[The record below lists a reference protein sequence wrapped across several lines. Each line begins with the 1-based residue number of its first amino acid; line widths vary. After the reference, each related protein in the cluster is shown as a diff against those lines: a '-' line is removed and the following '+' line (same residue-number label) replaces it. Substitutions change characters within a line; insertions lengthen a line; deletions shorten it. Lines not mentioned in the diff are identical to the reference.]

1 MKAGVYERSR
11 EEEAENQIELE
22 GVGGSSK
29 SLHGVFLQFGQ
40 LYLSGAVE
48 CISRGLNILRGG
60 TQLN

>member
-1 MKAGVYERSR
+1 MYERSR
-11 EEEAENQIELE
+11 EEEAEMNWRALE
-22 GVGGSSK
+22 AGSK
-29 SLHGVFLQFGQ
+29 SLHAVFLQFGQ